1 MPRKQ
6 RSQKKQEAEVEP
18 AVTIRGAKRLYNILV
33 ERGQVKLTIE
43 QGIQMLE
50 GMYKQMGRE
59 KRVYA
64 CAACGIKI
72 GLFMCFQCPRTTD
85 IRYCGR
91 ECQDMAWPAH
101 KQCCRRAPVEDVE

>member
-50 GMYKQMGRE
+50 GMYKQMGRK

-72 GLFMCFQCPRTTD
+72 ASSCALS
-85 IRYCGR
+85 
-91 ECQDMAWPAH
+91 AH
-101 KQCCRRAPVEDVE
+101 TVQTFGTVGVNVRP